1 MANELQPL
9 SLLFQN
15 RLFRIPDYQRGY
27 AWQQS
32 QLADFWDDLVNLQD
46 SRYHY
51 TGLLSL
57 KTLKRSE
64 TKTWGSDLWMV
75 DKGFKACHI
84 VDGQQR
90 LTTFIILLNEIV
102 EFTRS
107 LGENTEK
114 SDEEMVLG
122 YDTLKDIVAKYI
134 CQHRPPNNQIT
145 TYLFGYEVDN
155 PSADYL
161 RYRVFNEP
169 YSGTVNETYYTKNLK
184 YAKSFFRENLS
195 ALYEIEGLEGLSNL
209 YLKLTLRLMFNIH
222 EIDDDYDVFV
232 AFETMNNRGKKLTNL
247 ELLKNRLIYLT
258 TLYSDEKFDD
268 LDKANLRKQINDAWK
283 EVYYQLGRNE
293 KTPLSDDEFLR
304 AHWISYFAY
313 SRRKGDDYIHFL
325 LNKFSAKNIFEKK
338 TVVVGDT
345 TQEVSDD
352 IEYDADIETEEYI
365 EPETV
370 EISKLEPSEISNYVN
385 SLKDMAKYWYDT
397 FFPMQ
402 SNNLT
407 ADEKVWVDR
416 LNRIGIG
423 HFRPLVMVIISR
435 RDLPV
440 VKRVEVFKAIERF
453 LFICFRVG
461 YFNATFR
468 SSEYYRAARSIYL
481 QQMDI
486 DELIDDINETT
497 NTNIEYALPNFV
509 TKIEKHFDNMGG
521 FYYWNSI
528 KYLLYEYE
536 SHLAKKYNIDK
547 VSWEMF
553 TKTEKDKVSIEHILP
568 QTPTKYYWRNQF
580 RQFDDEEIELLSCA
594 LGNLLPLSQS
604 INSALQNDS
613 FEDKKTSKSTG
624 RRGYQNGSHS
634 EIEVSKETDW
644 TAERIHK
651 RSKMLLQFMEN
662 RWEFSF
668 NKDQLEKLV
677 YVSFAVDG
685 REIPNEIEKEELEE
699 TDAVSKKSPKAV
711 EHIAGGTELE
721 NQRIKFW
728 TNFVDYCNQEGY
740 GDTVALRKPSFDGWY
755 AVSVGTA
762 DLHIEF
768 TITRSKFLAILI
780 YAENSD
786 VFSRLESKKQKI
798 EEVFGDKLDWYSSRE
813 KSNAKR
819 ILFKREADI
828 FNPEK
833 QDELFAWM
841 LDKFD
846 ELYNALVKAGELAEE
861 SKPNDKFA
869 ALKQYLLSENK
880 SEITLTFAEIER
892 IIGTA
897 LCKSAYT
904 YSAYWQPSPTHTM
917 PNTILAAGYKV
928 ALVDMIGKRIVLE
941 KQHNRDK

>member
-1 MANELQPL
+1 MASELQPL

-32 QLADFWDDLVNLQD
+32 QLTDFWDDLVNLQD

-51 TGLLSL
+51 TGMLSL

-75 DKGFKACHI
+75 EKGFKACHI

-107 LGENTEK
+107 LEENTEK
-114 SDEEMVLG
+114 SDDEIVLG

-134 CQHRPPNNQIT
+134 SQHRPPNNQIT

-184 YAKSFFRENLS
+184 YAKAFFRENLS
-195 ALYEIEGLEGLSNL
+195 ALYLSEKLEGISNL

-222 EIDDDYDVFV
+222 EIDDDYDVFI

-258 TLYSDEKFDD
+258 TLYSDEIFDEM
-268 LDKANLRKQINDAWK
+268 DKANLRMQINDAWK

-313 SRRKGDDYIHFL
+313 SRKKGDDYIHFL
-325 LNKFSAKNIFEKK
+325 LNKFSAKKIFEKK

-345 TQEVSDD
+345 TQDTSDN
-352 IEYDADIETEEYI
+352 IEYDADIESEDDF
-365 EPETV
+365 EPEVV

-407 ADEKVWVDR
+407 ADEKVWIDR

-435 RDLPV
+435 RDLKV
-440 VKRVEVFKAIERF
+440 EKRIEAFAAIERF
-453 LFICFRVG
+453 LFICFRMG

-468 SSEYYRAARSIYL
+468 SSEYYRATRSIYL
-481 QQMDI
+481 KEMDI
-486 DELIDDINETT
+486 NDLINDINETT
-497 NTNIEYALPNFV
+497 NANIEYALPNFV
-509 TKIEKHFDNMGG
+509 TKMEKHFDNRGG

-528 KYLLYEYE
+528 KYFLYEYE
-536 SHLAKKYNIDK
+536 FQLAKKNNIDK

-568 QTPTKYYWRNQF
+568 QTPTKHYWKNQF

-613 FEDKKTSKSTG
+613 FEDKKTSKTTG

-634 EIEVSKETDW
+634 EIKVAKETDW
-644 TAERIHK
+644 SADRIYK
-651 RSKMLLQFMEN
+651 RSKLLLQFMEN
-662 RWEFSF
+662 RWKFSF
-668 NKDQLEKLV
+668 TGDQMDNLI
-677 YVSFAVDG
+677 YVSFAMDG
-685 REIPNEIEKEELEE
+685 REIQESLPEGQEDAEQDSNTE
-699 TDAVSKKSPKAV
+699 T
-711 EHIAGGTELE
+711 
-721 NQRIKFW
+721 
-728 TNFVDYCNQEGY
+728 
-740 GDTVALRKPSFDGWY
+740 
-755 AVSVGTA
+755 
-762 DLHIEF
+762 
-768 TITRSKFLAILI
+768 
-780 YAENSD
+780 
-786 VFSRLESKKQKI
+786 
-798 EEVFGDKLDWYSSRE
+798 
-813 KSNAKR
+813 
-819 ILFKREADI
+819 
-828 FNPEK
+828 
-833 QDELFAWM
+833 
-841 LDKFD
+841 
-846 ELYNALVKAGELAEE
+846 
-861 SKPNDKFA
+861 
-869 ALKQYLLSENK
+869 
-880 SEITLTFAEIER
+880 
-892 IIGTA
+892 
-897 LCKSAYT
+897 
-904 YSAYWQPSPTHTM
+904 
-917 PNTILAAGYKV
+917 
-928 ALVDMIGKRIVLE
+928 
-941 KQHNRDK
+941 